1 MHIHESGVSRMP
13 VSPNLVEQHL
23 AREDLPWT
31 ACEAGEQ
38 IEFERRERDDLVSAT
53 DHVAGDVDFQIT
65 DREVLDERLRCRTQT
80 CAESGNEFLRLER
93 LVDVVV
99 GTVLKSGHNVERVR
113 ACGQHHDRH
122 PGLGANAPAYLD
134 AIFAREHDI
143 KQDDVRLAIP
153 EDCKCLVAIGAKNR
167 FESFSTQ
174 HDAEHLGER
183 CVIIDYKNPVG
194 HGHILSPRP
203 NRRHVGGQMPVP
215 NQPMRLGEMLVLTFR
230 FMRAHA
236 GATLGIGALL
246 ATVSATVSGVVTQGV
261 VMQIDG
267 IRLWNDTAGEAV
279 TAGMLDELSVA
290 LREALP
296 WFLAVLAVSFVV
308 QLAAT
313 GVMTLAVIRD
323 DRDQSVQPGEL
334 WRDVP
339 WQRLI
344 GINLLIVALI
354 LLAAVGPIALLLISD
369 TFAIPA
375 LLVMFAS
382 AVAIALGTSLA
393 VPAAMREDL
402 GARAALS
409 RSFALIKRSWM
420 RTAGLLVAANLIWS
434 SVGSLIAAPVGAIA
448 GSLAGGSRSTVG
460 QTLQTLLTD
469 IASGAVALPG
479 IAIMTTLIYFD
490 RVQRTST
497 DQ

>member
-1 MHIHESGVSRMP
+1 
-13 VSPNLVEQHL
+13 
-23 AREDLPWT
+23 
-31 ACEAGEQ
+31 
-38 IEFERRERDDLVSAT
+38 
-53 DHVAGDVDFQIT
+53 
-65 DREVLDERLRCRTQT
+65 
-80 CAESGNEFLRLER
+80 
-93 LVDVVV
+93 
-99 GTVLKSGHNVERVR
+99 
-113 ACGQHHDRH
+113 
-122 PGLGANAPAYLD
+122 
-134 AIFAREHDI
+134 
-143 KQDDVRLAIP
+143 
-153 EDCKCLVAIGAKNR
+153 
-167 FESFSTQ
+167 
-174 HDAEHLGER
+174 
-183 CVIIDYKNPVG
+183 
-194 HGHILSPRP
+194 
-203 NRRHVGGQMPVP
+203 MPVP
-215 NQPMRLGEMLVLTFR
+215 NQPLRLGEMLVLTFR

-267 IRLWNDTAGEAV
+267 IRLWNEAAGQQV

-290 LREALP
+290 VRDALP
-296 WFLAVLAVSFVV
+296 WFLAVLAVSFIV

-323 DRDQSVQPGEL
+323 DRGQTVQPGEL
-334 WRDVP
+334 WGDVP
-339 WQRLI
+339 WPRLI

-354 LLAAVGPIALLLISD
+354 VLAGVGPIALLMISD
-369 TFAIPA
+369 SFAIAA

-382 AVAIALGTSLA
+382 AVMIALGTSLA

-402 GARAALS
+402 GARAALA
-409 RSFALIKRSWM
+409 RSVALIKRSWM

-434 SVGSLIAAPVGAIA
+434 SIGSLIATPVGAIA
-448 GSLAGGSRSTVG
+448 GSLAGGSRSTIG